1 MRIHRLNEFCF
12 RAVGRRQIVMQ
23 IALEPEDVALD
34 VLEATEQSDAVA
46 GELMQVDG
54 VAALGA
60 GDVRLAGKLRL
71 RRRQLAYLPIVLAH
85 PGEPPVRVLASVAPR
100 RSPGA
105 TRREK
110 NFSPRLVKFFGDLRA
125 GLRAADDQD
134 SAGQELLRIAIG
146 VGVKLLDASW

>member
-1 MRIHRLNEFCF
+1 MGVHRLDKFRF

-23 IALEPEDVALD
+23 IALEPKDIVLGA
-34 VLEATEQSDAVA
+34 LEAAEQSDAVA
-46 GELMQVDG
+46 CELMQVDC

-85 PGEPPVRVLASVAPR
+85 PGEPPVRVLATVAPR
-100 RSPGA
+100 RAPGPP
-105 TRREK
+105 RREK
-110 NFSPRLVKFFGDLRA
+110 NFSPRFVKLFSDLRA

-134 SAGQELLRIAIG
+134 GAGQELLWIAIG
-146 VGVKLLDASW
+146 AGVKLLDVGR